1 MKPAFVLTAFAAFA
15 VVSAPV
21 VAQEQ
26 AQNDGTARSR
36 VKPARLIEFTG
47 DREFLKESS
56 RLRVWRGE
64 VGYTLEVDAAGQP
77 LFAEPGPLPVPAAL
91 ANSTS
96 TEVWQW
102 QHHDHYFRGLSAAVT
117 VPADSAPLRVILLL
131 DSTPHMHFFSAVQRW
146 FWMALV
152 LSALFSAVALPLV
165 AGWLLKLV

>member
-1 MKPAFVLTAFAAFA
+1 MISKATIMKPAFVLTAFAAFA

-64 VGYTLEVDAAGQP
+64 VGYTLALGSTAITPFAA
-77 LFAEPGPLPVPAAL
+77 A
-91 ANSTS
+91 
-96 TEVWQW
+96 
-102 QHHDHYFRGLSAAVT
+102 
-117 VPADSAPLRVILLL
+117 
-131 DSTPHMHFFSAVQRW
+131 SAVPGAARN
-146 FWMALV
+146 LR
-152 LSALFSAVALPLV
+152 
-165 AGWLLKLV
+165 